1 MFIGVVFLFNP
12 IYSIYLTRQ
21 FSIDNGT
28 LVDKS
33 TGKQVTTI
41 ASGNLLGVELSEPSD
56 EVARE
61 LKDKVD
67 RGERDLLTDA
77 TCFAT
82 TTMMHETYLEYLA
95 GTETRYIVKIEN
107 VTWPGIVIDGLV
119 THEPF
124 EDDRGVACNLYRN
137 VKVVSQPD
145 VVYQVECC
153 GTGKENCC
161 VNADQ
166 FQGQRRLKGSC
177 IEGC

>member
-1 MFIGVVFLFNP
+1 MLSS
-12 IYSIYLTRQ
+12 YSIQHSIFLTRQ
-21 FSIDNGT
+21 FTVDNGN

-33 TGKQVTTI
+33 TGKRVKTDSANLIGVT
-41 ASGNLLGVELSEPSD
+41 LSDPS
-56 EVARE
+56 VSF
-61 LKDKVD
+61 
-67 RGERDLLTDA
+67 ERDLLTDA

-82 TTMMHETYLEYLA
+82 TTMMHETYLEYLT
-95 GTETRYIVKIEN
+95 GTETRYIVEIEN

-124 EDDRGVACNLYRN
+124 EDDQGVACNLYRN

-153 GTGKENCC
+153 GTDEGNCC

-166 FQGQRRLKGSC
+166 FQGQRHLKGC
-177 IEGC
+177 IENC